1 MKLSKDRL
9 TPIREL
15 WTKKSANTLE
25 SHLNFWTSQIGVNSR
40 PEDRIRGVTWNAQ
53 KRMWKRNLSCDGIC
67 IFFEMPQN
75 RTCSFSIHFLF
86 SKSNGNWSFS
96 NQTRTENFR
105 ISDSNKWGPLNFPK
119 SRTGLGQFVLE
130 PDGPLVPCQSGS
142 IQFFINSFQFLEFH
156 PLRNLDTL
164 I

>member
-9 TPIREL
+9 SPIREL

-75 RTCSFSIHFLF
+75 RRCSFSVHFLF
-86 SKSNGNWSFS
+86 SESNGKNLIDHVLFFRNAPLFYARFFWNAPFFPFDSE
-96 NQTRTENFR
+96 NRKWTENEHLRFWG
-105 ISDSNKWGPLNFPK
+105 ISKKNAYAITW
-119 SRTGLGQFVLE
+119 
-130 PDGPLVPCQSGS
+130 
-142 IQFFINSFQFLEFH
+142 
-156 PLRNLDTL
+156 
-164 I
+164 